1 MGRQGLRSL
10 GLQTMARQ
18 AKSEVE
24 ECIFKLQTE
33 NKGVQIII
41 IVNNDGVPIRWL
53 PANLEP
59 GLVVQHAS
67 LISELALRAE
77 KAIQDL
83 DPMNGWSFLRVR
95 SHKHEIM
102 VCPEKEFMMIVVQD
116 PNIKEHS
123 KVDDASAAK

>member
-1 MGRQGLRSL
+1 MGADFNS
-10 GLQTMARQ
+10 MAAA

-24 ECIFKLQTE
+24 ECIHRLQTT

-59 GLVVQHAS
+59 TVVVQHAS
-67 LISELALRAE
+67 LISELALRAN

-83 DPMNGWSFLRVR
+83 DIMNDWTFLRVR

-116 PNIKEHS
+116 PNIK
-123 KVDDASAAK
+123 DAAAAAGAVAAKG

>member
-1 MGRQGLRSL
+1 MGKFAAQGAS
-10 GLQTMARQ
+10 MAAA

-24 ECIFKLQTE
+24 ECIHNLQTK
-33 NKGVQIII
+33 NKGVQIVI

-53 PANLEP
+53 PANLDH
-59 GLVVQHAS
+59 GVVVQHAS

-83 DPMNGWSFLRVR
+83 DPMNDWTFLRVR

-102 VCPEKEFMMIVVQD
+102 VCPEKEFMMIVLQD
-116 PNIKEHS
+116 PNVKE
-123 KVDDASAAK
+123 KVDDTGAGVPKA